1 MFASDIYAFG
11 IVIYE
16 LLTGSTPFPNVST
29 VADLLERKLTVRLP
43 LASSVR
49 PDLPGTIDAVIQHA
63 TAPLAPDR
71 FASMGELIL
80 AFRSAAA
87 GHLSGAATTDATVAV
102 GEGGSPA
109 HNAELERPRAQAART
124 LVTLEWQGTNPYKG
138 LAAFQ
143 EADSADFFGRDALID
158 RMVTHLMETPFLAVV
173 GPSGSGKSSA
183 VRAGLVPRCRGA
195 GLFVAQM
202 VPGQHPMHEL
212 ETALLRIAVD
222 PIPHTPRAT
231 ERRRPRSCWAAKR
244 CLPESG
250 GELVL
255 VIDQFE
261 ELYTMTS
268 ERERH
273 EFLAALAA
281 AVADQRGRLRIV
293 VTLRADFYDRPLAS
307 SHVGDLF
314 DRNTIAVTP
323 LSSDEL
329 ERAIIGPA
337 ERVGA
342 SVEPALVA
350 AVVHDVSSAPG
361 ALPLVQFALTETF
374 QRRSGSLMTL
384 DAYRELG
391 GVMGAL
397 ARRADE
403 VYDATTES
411 ERLDLRRLFTRL
423 ITPGEGTEDTR
434 RRVRLSDLPAIDPA
448 VIETCGTARL
458 LSFDRD
464 QATREPTVEVAH
476 EALIREWGRLRS
488 WLDDDRDGLRM
499 LRHLDAAA
507 HDWDLAG
514 RPSADLYRGG
524 RLEAIEEWAPDH
536 PDDLS
541 DREPRLPRGEC
552 GPASSDRSGRAAD
565 QASVAATTRRGRDR
579 RCDGIDRRGRR
590 LPATSASER
599 ECR

>member
-1 MFASDIYAFG
+1 M
-11 IVIYE
+11 
-16 LLTGSTPFPNVST
+16 
-29 VADLLERKLTVRLP
+29 
-43 LASSVR
+43 
-49 PDLPGTIDAVIQHA
+49 
-63 TAPLAPDR
+63 
-71 FASMGELIL
+71 
-80 AFRSAAA
+80 
-87 GHLSGAATTDATVAV
+87 
-102 GEGGSPA
+102 
-109 HNAELERPRAQAART
+109 
-124 LVTLEWQGTNPYKG
+124 TLEWQGTNPYKG

-143 EADSADFFGRDALID
+143 EADSVDFFGRDALTD
-158 RMVTHLMETPFLAVV
+158 RMLAHLMESSFLAVV

-183 VRAGLVPRCRGA
+183 VRAGLVPKCRDA

-222 PIPHTPRAT
+222 PIPTLLEQLNADAHGLAR
-231 ERRRPRSCWAAKR
+231 AAKR

-268 ERERH
+268 EGERL

-281 AVADQRGRLRIV
+281 AVADPHGRLRIV

-314 DRNTIAVTP
+314 DHNTIAVTP
-323 LSSDEL
+323 LSPDEL
-329 ERAIIGPA
+329 EQAITGPA

-374 QRRSGSLMTL
+374 ERRSGSLMTL
-384 DAYRELG
+384 EAYRDLG

-403 VYDATTES
+403 VHDAATES
-411 ERLDLRRLFTRL
+411 EQLDLRRLFTRL

-448 VIETCGTARL
+448 VIEACGTARL
-458 LSFDRD
+458 LSFDHD

-476 EALIREWGRLRS
+476 EALIREWGRLRG

-514 RPSADLYRGG
+514 RPSAELYRGG
-524 RLEAIEEWAPDH
+524 RLEAIEEWAPEH
-536 PDDLS
+536 ADDLS
-541 DREPRLPRGEC
+541 QRERDFL
-552 GPASSDRSGRAAD
+552 
-565 QASVAATTRRGRDR
+565 QASVARRAAAEAAELQTKHRLQRLLAGVAIVAAMALIASGVAVQQRAQASANADEATSQAELAAANEALAEQRAGEAEEATVPGRDR
-579 RCDGIDRRGRR
+579 RHSMPKPDAWWHRPGCWRSRTRVPLSCSPLRRTSVSRPPR
-590 LPATSASER
+590 LWAD
-599 ECR
+599 C